1 LSAGGGPGF
10 ATCDRGILASIAG
23 RLLRDSLESA
33 GNQWRRAGEGIELN
47 ARALLTDVVTK
58 LHDIPPTLSGDDS
71 VLADTWE
78 EIKYQVKAELSF
90 IRLGYLDTIN
100 GVIDSAS

>member
-1 LSAGGGPGF
+1 MPEHCS
-10 ATCDRGILASIAG
+10 
-23 RLLRDSLESA
+23 
-33 GNQWRRAGEGIELN
+33 
-47 ARALLTDVVTK
+47 
-58 LHDIPPTLSGDDS
+58 PTLSGDDS

>member
-1 LSAGGGPGF
+1 VAKGG
-10 ATCDRGILASIAG
+10 RGNRIECQSIAH
-23 RLLRDSLESA
+23 
-33 GNQWRRAGEGIELN
+33 RR
-47 ARALLTDVVTK
+47 
-58 LHDIPPTLSGDDS
+58 LSGDDS